1 MLYEKVKLYKE
12 REDVTLTTYILDDSV
27 ELHNGR
33 KRGAVL
39 ICPGGA
45 NLYCSDREGEPIAM
59 AFGALGYHTFVLRYS
74 VYNENEGVN
83 TMDHI
88 IPDMSKPWVEKDCKF
103 PRQIQDIGKALL
115 YIKERSDEWL
125 IDMEKI
131 ALCGFSAGAHNCAMY
146 SVYYNKP
153 IITDFLGIDV
163 DGIRPAAAILGYM
176 LSDYVELLE
185 NTDPANEL
193 FSCSMRAYVG
203 EPGKITV
210 EQAAQVS
217 PCRLVN
223 ESTPPMFL
231 WATAGDNLVDPIH
244 TIKMA
249 EALCRNHIPY
259 EVHMFEEGKHGMCL
273 GTQATASVKDELD
286 ENVEKWFYLAD
297 KWLKKRIGM
306 TIDTIEKEAG
316 F

>member
-1 MLYEKVKLYKE
+1 MLYEKIKLYE
-12 REDVTLTTYILDDSV
+12 DREDVTLTTYILDDSV
-27 ELHNGR
+27 EMLNGK

-39 ICPGGA
+39 VCPGGA
-45 NLYCSDREGEPIAM
+45 TLYCSDREGEPIAM
-59 AFGALGYHTFVLRYS
+59 AFSALGYHTFVLRYS
-74 VYNENEGVN
+74 VYNENKGVN
-83 TMDHI
+83 TMDNI
-88 IPDMSKPWVEKDCKF
+88 IPDLSKPWVEKDCKF
-103 PRQIQDIGKALL
+103 PRQIQDIGKAML
-115 YIKERSDEWL
+115 YIKEHSDTWMV
-125 IDMEKI
+125 DTEKI

-153 IITDFLGIDV
+153 VVTDFLGIGAG
-163 DGIRPAAAILGYM
+163 GIRPAAAVLGYM

-185 NTDPANEL
+185 KTDPANVL
-193 FSCSMRAYVG
+193 YACSMRAYVD
-203 EPGKITV
+203 EWEKITI
-210 EQAAQVS
+210 EQAEQVS

-223 ESTPPMFL
+223 ETTPPMFL

-273 GTQATASVKDELD
+273 GTQATAAVREELD
-286 ENVEKWFYLAD
+286 ENVENWIHLAD
-297 KWLKKRIGM
+297 KWLKKRIG
-306 TIDTIEKEAG
+306 IKIEETEKQAG